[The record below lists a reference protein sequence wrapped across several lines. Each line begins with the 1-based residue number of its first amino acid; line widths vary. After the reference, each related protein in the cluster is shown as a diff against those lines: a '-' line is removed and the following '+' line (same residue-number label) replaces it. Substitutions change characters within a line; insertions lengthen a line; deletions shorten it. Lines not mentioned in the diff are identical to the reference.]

1 MSFDRPWL
9 PTVGVGLV
17 CGLASGLLGIGG
29 AVIMVPLLVAVLG
42 LTQHRAHGTSLVVT
56 IFTASAALIGYA
68 RGGYLDLGLAL
79 TLAAGSVIG
88 SPLGA
93 RWAQAT
99 SAATLRRAFGVLIAL
114 VGIRLFLVQLPEGQ
128 LIPTDGVPG
137 ILAHVLLGFAVG
149 VLSGFFGVGGG
160 VVLIPALVLL
170 SGVPQHL
177 AQGVSLLFII
187 PTVLVGGW
195 THYRLGNVD
204 TRIVLP
210 LAAASS
216 AAAVLASLVAATLPA
231 TTLRILFGCLLV
243 VVGLRLALVPRRGRS
258 ESDEQ
263 NASSR

>member
-1 MSFDRPWL
+1 MF
-9 PTVGVGLV
+9 
-17 CGLASGLLGIGG
+17 GIGG

-42 LTQHRAHGTSLVVT
+42 LAQHRAHGTSLVVT

-68 RGGYLDLGLAL
+68 RGGHLDLTLAI

-93 RWAQAT
+93 RWAQVT

-128 LIPTDGVPG
+128 LLPIEGVSG
-137 ILAHVLLGFAVG
+137 TVAHVLLGFAVG

-216 AAAVLASLVAATLPA
+216 AAAVLASLVATTLPA

-243 VVGLRLALVPRRGRS
+243 VVGLRLALVPRKGRG
-258 ESDEQ
+258 EADKQ
-263 NASSR
+263 NASGS